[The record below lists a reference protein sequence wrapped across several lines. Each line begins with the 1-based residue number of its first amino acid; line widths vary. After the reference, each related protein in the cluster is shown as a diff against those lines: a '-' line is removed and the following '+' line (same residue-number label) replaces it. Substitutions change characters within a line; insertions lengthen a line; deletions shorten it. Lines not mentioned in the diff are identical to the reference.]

1 MRCLRLRLKVWWT
14 TLIDLGYAAT
24 LAPKEA
30 IAYFRAKGQHIGW
43 NWYDTAVDVHA
54 RSFTVAKA
62 ARVDVLT
69 TIQTEVERAISQGV
83 SQQEFI
89 DTLAPRLKKLGWW
102 GKQVFVDSAGNAETV
117 QLGSP
122 RRLALIYNVNT
133 RVAYNVGRYAQLMNS
148 TDTHPFWQYVA
159 VMDSRTRPSHAALN
173 GLVFRYDDPFWKTHY
188 PPNGWNCR
196 CRVRALSQERMNA
209 LGLKATQGD
218 KYLTTKKVQAAVDK
232 ATGEIIDM
240 DVTTFAD
247 GARVM
252 TPDVGWSYNP
262 GSAAF
267 GLDQTLIRKLIEV
280 KSPQLRE
287 MVVQEMNNSPER
299 QLAFRR
305 WAERVIKERKT
316 RNELRTLGFMSES
329 VASAVEYRTGEQPA
343 RLLAMADKNLLHAD
357 SDKHQAGGIALSP
370 EDLKLLP
377 SLIAHPQAILWDKLH
392 RNLMYIVET
401 ADGTAKVIVSA
412 PYNLKHQKGK
422 EVLDVVINAYRFK
435 DVASLKAEIRGGNIE
450 ILEGHIN

>member
-43 NWYDTAVDVHA
+43 NWYDTAVDIHA

-69 TIQTEVERAISQGV
+69 TIQGEVERAIAQGV

-102 GKQVFVDSAGNAETV
+102 GKQVIVDSAGNAETV

-252 TPDVGWSYNP
+252 TPDTGWSYNP
-262 GSAAF
+262 GQAAF
-267 GLDQTLIRKLIEV
+267 GLDQSLIRKLIEV

-305 WAERVIKERKT
+305 WAEQVMAKRRGGHDI
-316 RNELRTLGFMSES
+316 RTLGFMSES
-329 VASAVEYRTGEQPA
+329 VAGAVAERTGEPPA
-343 RLLAMADKNLLHAD
+343 RLLAMSEKNLLHAD
-357 SDKHQAGGIALSP
+357 SGKHHDTGVALTAD
-370 EDLKLLP
+370 DLVLLP
-377 SLIAHPQAILWDKLH
+377 SLLARAEAVLWDKVH
-392 RNLMYIVET
+392 HNLMYIVT
-401 ADGTAKVIVSA
+401 TKDGLAKIVVNA
-412 PYNLKHQKGK
+412 PYGIKRQPDS
-422 EVLDVVINAYRFK
+422 LDVVINAYRVK
-435 DVASLKAEIRGGNIE
+435 KVALEDDIRGGKLE
-450 ILEGHIN
+450 IVEGGL

>member
-1 MRCLRLRLKVWWT
+1 MRCLRRKSRVWWT
-14 TLIDLGYAAT
+14 TLSIDLGYAAT
-24 LAPKEA
+24 LEPKEA

-54 RSFTVAKA
+54 RSFTVAKV
-62 ARVDVLT
+62 ARMDVLT
-69 TIQTEVERAISQGV
+69 TIQDEVERALAQGV
-83 SQQEFI
+83 SKQEFI

-102 GKQVFVDSAGNAETV
+102 GKQIVVDSAGNAETV

-196 CRVRALSQERMNA
+196 CRVRALSQARMDA

-280 KSPQLRE
+280 KSPALRE
-287 MVVQEMNNSPER
+287 MIVQEMNNSPER

-305 WAERVIKERKT
+305 WAEKVVAKRRGGHDI
-316 RNELRTLGFMSES
+316 RTLGFMSES
-329 VASAVEYRTGEQPA
+329 IASAVEQRTGKPPA
-343 RLLAMADKNLLHAD
+343 RLLAMSEKNLLHAD
-357 SDKHQAGGIALSP
+357 SDKHHDTGVALTAD
-370 EDLKLLP
+370 DLALLP
-377 SLIAHPQAILWDKLH
+377 SLLARAEAVLWDKVH
-392 RNLMYIVET
+392 HNLMYIVT
-401 ADGTAKVIVSA
+401 TKDGLAKIVVNA
-412 PYNLKHQKGK
+412 PYGIKRQPDS
-422 EVLDVVINAYRFK
+422 LDVVINAYRVNKF
-435 DVASLKAEIRGGNIE
+435 DIEKAIEGGKLELIE
-450 ILEGHIN
+450 GEVK

>member
-1 MRCLRLRLKVWWT
+1 MRCLRRKQRVWWT
-14 TLIDLGYAAT
+14 TLSVDLGYAAT
-24 LAPKEA
+24 LAPKETV
-30 IAYFRAKGQHIGW
+30 AYFRAKGQHIGW
-43 NWYDTAVDVHA
+43 NWYETAADVHA

-89 DTLAPRLKKLGWW
+89 DTLSPRLKKLGWW
-102 GKQVFVDSAGNAETV
+102 GKQVIVDSAGNAEEV

-209 LGLKATQGD
+209 LGLQATQGD

-232 ATGEIIDM
+232 ATGEMIEM

-252 TPDVGWSYNP
+252 TPDAGWSYNP

-267 GLDQTLIRKLIEV
+267 GLDQSLIRKLIEV

-299 QLAFRR
+299 QLAFRI
-305 WAERVIKERKT
+305 WAKNIMET
-316 RNELRTLGFMSES
+316 RRGGNDIRTLGFMSES
-329 VASAVEYRTGEQPA
+329 VADAVAERTGEPPA
-343 RLLAMADKNLLHAD
+343 RLLAMSEKNLLHAD
-357 SDKHQAGGIALSP
+357 SDKHHDTGVALTAD
-370 EDLKLLP
+370 DLALLP
-377 SLIAHPQAILWDKLH
+377 SLLARAEAVLWDKVH
-392 RNLMYIVET
+392 HNLMYIVT
-401 ADGTAKVIVSA
+401 TKDGLAKIVVNA
-412 PYNLKHQKGK
+412 PYGIKRQPDS
-422 EVLDVVINAYRFK
+422 LDVVINAYRVK
-435 DVASLKAEIRGGNIE
+435 KVALEDDIRGGKLEIIE
-450 ILEGHIN
+450 GGL

>member
-1 MRCLRLRLKVWWT
+1 MS
-14 TLIDLGYAAT
+14 IDLGYAAT
-24 LAPKEA
+24 LEPKEA

-54 RSFTVAKA
+54 RSFTVAKV
-62 ARVDVLT
+62 ARMDVLT
-69 TIQTEVERAISQGV
+69 TIQDEVERALAQGV
-83 SQQEFI
+83 SKQEFI

-102 GKQVFVDSAGNAETV
+102 GKQIVVDSAGNAETV

-196 CRVRALSQERMNA
+196 CRVRALSQARMDA

-280 KSPQLRE
+280 KSPALRE
-287 MVVQEMNNSPER
+287 MIVQEMNNSPER

-305 WAERVIKERKT
+305 WAEKVVAKRRGGHDI
-316 RNELRTLGFMSES
+316 RTLGFMSES
-329 VASAVEYRTGEQPA
+329 IASAVEQRTGKPPA
-343 RLLAMADKNLLHAD
+343 RLLAMSEKNLLHAD
-357 SDKHQAGGIALSP
+357 SDKHHDTGVALTAD
-370 EDLKLLP
+370 DLALLP
-377 SLIAHPQAILWDKLH
+377 SLLARAEAVLWDKVH
-392 RNLMYIVET
+392 HNLMYIVT
-401 ADGTAKVIVSA
+401 TKDGLAKIVVNA
-412 PYNLKHQKGK
+412 PYGIKRQPDS
-422 EVLDVVINAYRFK
+422 LDVVINAYRVNKF
-435 DVASLKAEIRGGNIE
+435 DIEKAIEGGKLELIE
-450 ILEGHIN
+450 GEVK

>member
-1 MRCLRLRLKVWWT
+1 MS
-14 TLIDLGYAAT
+14 IDLGYAAT
-24 LAPKEA
+24 LEPKEA

-43 NWYDTAVDVHA
+43 NWYETAADVHA

-69 TIQTEVERAISQGV
+69 TIQDEVKRALSQGV
-83 SQQEFI
+83 SKQEFI

-102 GKQVFVDSAGNAETV
+102 GKQVIVDSAGNAETV

-196 CRVRALSQERMNA
+196 CRVRALSQARMDA

-218 KYLTTKKVQAAVDK
+218 KYLTTKKVQAAVNK
-232 ATGEIIDM
+232 ATGEIIDIDM

-287 MVVQEMNNSPER
+287 MVVKEMNNSPER
-299 QLAFRR
+299 QLAFRI
-305 WAERVIKERKT
+305 WAKNIMESRRGGNDI
-316 RNELRTLGFMSES
+316 RTLGFMSES
-329 VASAVEYRTGEQPA
+329 VAVAVEQRTGEPPA
-343 RLLAMADKNLLHAD
+343 RLLAMSGKNVLHAD
-357 SDKHQAGGIALSP
+357 SDKHHLTGVALQA
-370 EDLKLLP
+370 DDFQLLP
-377 SLIAHPQAILWDKLH
+377 ALLAHPKAVLWDKRH
-392 RNLMYIVET
+392 NNLMYLIDT
-401 ADGTAKVIVSA
+401 KDGTAKIAINAPYSIKRQPDQLDVIV
-412 PYNLKHQKGK
+412 
-422 EVLDVVINAYRFK
+422 NAYRVENMDK
-435 DVASLKAEIRGGNIE
+435 LKADIQGGQLE
-450 ILEGHIN
+450 LLEGSVD

>member
-1 MRCLRLRLKVWWT
+1 MSV
-14 TLIDLGYAAT
+14 DLGYAAT
-24 LAPKEA
+24 LAPKETV
-30 IAYFRAKGQHIGW
+30 AYFRAKGQHIGW
-43 NWYDTAVDVHA
+43 NWYETAADVHA

-69 TIQTEVERAISQGV
+69 TIQGEVERAIEQGL

-102 GKQVFVDSAGNAETV
+102 GKQVVVDSAGNAEEV

-209 LGLKATQGD
+209 LGLQATQGD

-232 ATGEIIDM
+232 ATGEMIEM

-252 TPDVGWSYNP
+252 TPDAGWSYNP

-267 GLDQTLIRKLIEV
+267 GLDQSLIRKLIEV

-299 QLAFRR
+299 QLAFRI
-305 WAERVIKERKT
+305 WAKNIMET
-316 RNELRTLGFMSES
+316 RRGGNDIRTLGFMSES
-329 VASAVEYRTGEQPA
+329 VADVVAERTGEPPA
-343 RLLAMADKNLLHAD
+343 RLLAMSEKNLLHAD
-357 SDKHQAGGIALSP
+357 SDKHHDTGVALTAD
-370 EDLKLLP
+370 DLALLP
-377 SLIAHPQAILWDKLH
+377 SLLARAEAVLWDKVH
-392 RNLMYIVET
+392 HNLMYIVT
-401 ADGTAKVIVSA
+401 TKDGLAKIVVNA
-412 PYNLKHQKGK
+412 PYGIKRQPDS
-422 EVLDVVINAYRFK
+422 LDVVINAYRVK
-435 DVASLKAEIRGGNIE
+435 KVALEDDIRGGKLEIIE
-450 ILEGHIN
+450 GGL

>member
-1 MRCLRLRLKVWWT
+1 MS
-14 TLIDLGYAAT
+14 IDLGYAAT
-24 LAPKEA
+24 LEPKEA
-30 IAYFRAKGQHIGW
+30 VAYFRAKGQHIGW
-43 NWYDTAVDVHA
+43 NWYETAADAHA

-62 ARVDVLT
+62 SRVDILT
-69 TIQTEVERAISQGV
+69 TIQAEVKKAVSQGI

-89 DTLAPRLKKLGWW
+89 RDLTPRLQKLGWW
-102 GKQVFVDSAGNAETV
+102 GKQVIVDSAGNAETV

-148 TDTHPFWQYVA
+148 ADTHPFWQYVA

-196 CRVRALSQERMNA
+196 CRVRALSQERMDA
-209 LGLKATQGD
+209 LGLTVTQGEQ
-218 KYLTTKKVQAAVDK
+218 YLTTKKIRAAVDR
-232 ATGEIIDM
+232 ATGEMIEM

-252 TPDVGWSYNP
+252 TPDAGWSYNP

-267 GLDQTLIRKLIEV
+267 GLDQALIRKLIEV

-299 QLAFRR
+299 QLAFRI
-305 WAERVIKERKT
+305 WAKNIMET
-316 RNELRTLGFMSES
+316 RRGGNDIRTLGFMSEP
-329 VASAVEYRTGEQPA
+329 VADAVAARTGEPPA
-343 RLLAMADKNLLHAD
+343 RLLAMSGRNVLHVDSGKHYDTGVALTADDLARLPLL
-357 SDKHQAGGIALSP
+357 L
-370 EDLKLLP
+370 
-377 SLIAHPQAILWDKLH
+377 AHPDAVLWDKVH
-392 RNLMYIVET
+392 RNLLYIVT
-401 ADGTAKVIVSA
+401 TKDGLAKIVVNA
-412 PYNLKHQKGK
+412 PYGIKRQPDQ
-422 EVLDVVINAYRFK
+422 LDVVINAYRFR
-435 DVASLKAEIRGGNIE
+435 DVDDLKADIRSGKLE
-450 ILEGHIN
+450 VLEGHVD

>member
-1 MRCLRLRLKVWWT
+1 M
-14 TLIDLGYAAT
+14 TLSIDLGYAAT

-69 TIQTEVERAISQGV
+69 TIQGEVERAIAQGL

-102 GKQVFVDSAGNAETV
+102 GKQVIVDSAGNAETV

-209 LGLKATQGD
+209 LGLTATQGE

-232 ATGEIIDM
+232 ATGEMIEM

-252 TPDVGWSYNP
+252 TPDAGWSYNP

-267 GLDQTLIRKLIEV
+267 GLDQSLIRKLIEV

-299 QLAFRR
+299 QQAFRR
-305 WAERVIKERKT
+305 WAENVMTIKRGGHDI
-316 RNELRTLGFMSES
+316 RTLGFMSES
-329 VASAVEYRTGEQPA
+329 VADAVEQRTGEPPA
-343 RLLAMADKNLLHAD
+343 RLLAMSEKNLLHAD
-357 SDKHQAGGIALSP
+357 SDKHHDTGVALTAD
-370 EDLKLLP
+370 DLTLLP
-377 SLIAHPQAILWDKLH
+377 SLLARAEAVLWDKVH
-392 RNLMYIVET
+392 HNLMYIVT
-401 ADGTAKVIVSA
+401 TKDGLAKIVVNA
-412 PYNLKHQKGK
+412 PYGIKRQPDS
-422 EVLDVVINAYRFK
+422 LDVVINAYRVK
-435 DVASLKAEIRGGNIE
+435 KVALEDDIRGGKLEIIE
-450 ILEGHIN
+450 GGL

>member
-1 MRCLRLRLKVWWT
+1 M
-14 TLIDLGYAAT
+14 IDLGYAAT

-54 RSFTVAKA
+54 RSFTVTKA

-69 TIQTEVERAISQGV
+69 TIQGEVERAIEQGL

-102 GKQVFVDSAGNAETV
+102 GKQVVVDSAGNAEEV

-133 RVAYNVGRYAQLMNS
+133 RVAYNVGRYAHLMNS
-148 TDTHPFWQYVA
+148 TDTYPFWQYVA

-209 LGLKATQGD
+209 LGLQATQGD

-232 ATGEIIDM
+232 ATGEMIEM

-267 GLDQTLIRKLIEV
+267 GLDQSLIRKLIEV

-299 QLAFRR
+299 QLAFRI
-305 WAERVIKERKT
+305 WAKNIMET
-316 RNELRTLGFMSES
+316 RRGGNDIRTLGFMSES
-329 VASAVEYRTGEQPA
+329 VADAVEQRTGEPPA
-343 RLLAMADKNLLHAD
+343 RLLAMSGKNVLHAD
-357 SDKHQAGGIALSP
+357 SDKHHTDEIALSP
-370 EDLKLLP
+370 DDFALLP
-377 SLIAHPQAILWDKLH
+377 SLLAHPEAVLWDKVH
-392 RNLMYIVET
+392 SNLMYIVET
-401 ADGTAKVIVSA
+401 RDGTAKIVVNA
-412 PYNLKHQKGK
+412 PYGIKRQPDK
-422 EVLDVVINAYRFK
+422 LDVVINAYRVNKF
-435 DVASLKAEIRGGNIE
+435 DIAKAIEGGK
-450 ILEGHIN
+450 LELIAGEVK

>member
-1 MRCLRLRLKVWWT
+1 MRCLQRKQRVWWT
-14 TLIDLGYAAT
+14 TLSVDLGYAAT
-24 LAPKEA
+24 LAPKETV
-30 IAYFRAKGQHIGW
+30 AYFRAKGQHIGW
-43 NWYDTAVDVHA
+43 NWYETAADVHA

-69 TIQTEVERAISQGV
+69 TIQGEVERAIEQGL

-102 GKQVFVDSAGNAETV
+102 GKQVVVDSAGNAEEV

-173 GLVFRYDDPFWKTHY
+173 GLVFRYDAPFWKTHY

-209 LGLKATQGD
+209 LGLQATQGD

-232 ATGEIIDM
+232 ATGEMIEM

-252 TPDVGWSYNP
+252 TPDAGWSYNP

-267 GLDQTLIRKLIEV
+267 GLDQSLIRKLIEV

-299 QLAFRR
+299 QLAFRI
-305 WAERVIKERKT
+305 WAKNIMET
-316 RNELRTLGFMSES
+316 RRGGNDIRTLGFMSES
-329 VASAVEYRTGEQPA
+329 VADAVAERTGEPPA
-343 RLLAMADKNLLHAD
+343 RLLAMSEKNLLHAD
-357 SDKHQAGGIALSP
+357 SDKHHDTGVALTAD
-370 EDLKLLP
+370 DLALLP
-377 SLIAHPQAILWDKLH
+377 SLLARAEAVLWDKVH
-392 RNLMYIVET
+392 HNLMYIVT
-401 ADGTAKVIVSA
+401 TKDGLAKIVVNA
-412 PYNLKHQKGK
+412 PYGIKRQPDS
-422 EVLDVVINAYRFK
+422 LDVVINAYRVK
-435 DVASLKAEIRGGNIE
+435 KVALEDDIRGGKLEIIE
-450 ILEGHIN
+450 GGL

>member
-1 MRCLRLRLKVWWT
+1 M
-14 TLIDLGYAAT
+14 IDLGYAAT
-24 LAPKEA
+24 LEPKEA

-69 TIQTEVERAISQGV
+69 TIQNEAERAISQGV

-102 GKQVFVDSAGNAETV
+102 GKQIIVDSAGNAETV

-196 CRVRALSQERMNA
+196 CRVRALSQARMDS

-280 KSPQLRE
+280 KSPELRE

-305 WAERVIKERKT
+305 WAEKVVAKRRGGHDI
-316 RNELRTLGFMSES
+316 RTLGFMSES
-329 VASAVEYRTGEQPA
+329 IASAVEQRTGKPPA
-343 RLLAMADKNLLHAD
+343 RLLAMSEKNLLHAD
-357 SDKHQAGGIALSP
+357 SDKHHDTGVALTAD
-370 EDLKLLP
+370 DLALLP
-377 SLIAHPQAILWDKLH
+377 SLLARAEAVLWDKVH
-392 RNLMYIVET
+392 HNLMYIVT
-401 ADGTAKVIVSA
+401 TKDGLAKIVVNA
-412 PYNLKHQKGK
+412 PYGIKRQPDS
-422 EVLDVVINAYRFK
+422 LDVVINAYRVNKF
-435 DVASLKAEIRGGNIE
+435 DIEKAIEGGKLELIE
-450 ILEGHIN
+450 GEVK

>member
-1 MRCLRLRLKVWWT
+1 M
-14 TLIDLGYAAT
+14 IDLGYAAT
-24 LAPKEA
+24 LEPKEA

-62 ARVDVLT
+62 ARMDILI
-69 TIQTEVERAISQGV
+69 TIQDEVNRAIAQGV

-102 GKQVFVDSAGNAETV
+102 GKQVIVDSAGNAETV

-196 CRVRALSQERMNA
+196 CRVRALSQARMDA

-218 KYLTTKKVQAAVDK
+218 KYLTTKKVQAAVNK

-247 GARVM
+247 GAHVM

-287 MVVQEMNNSPER
+287 MVVKEMNNSPER

-305 WAERVIKERKT
+305 WVEEVVAKRRGGHDI
-316 RNELRTLGFMSES
+316 RTLGFMSES
-329 VASAVEYRTGEQPA
+329 VANAVEQRTGEPPA
-343 RLLAMADKNLLHAD
+343 RLLAMSEKNLLHAD
-357 SDKHQAGGIALSP
+357 SDKHHDTGVALTAD
-370 EDLKLLP
+370 DLALLP
-377 SLIAHPQAILWDKLH
+377 SLLARAEAVLWDKVH
-392 RNLMYIVET
+392 HNLMYIVT
-401 ADGTAKVIVSA
+401 TKDGLAKIVVNA
-412 PYNLKHQKGK
+412 PYGIKRQPDS
-422 EVLDVVINAYRFK
+422 LDVVINAYRVK
-435 DVASLKAEIRGGNIE
+435 KIALEDDIRGGKLEVIE
-450 ILEGHIN
+450 GKL

>member
-1 MRCLRLRLKVWWT
+1 M
-14 TLIDLGYAAT
+14 IDLGYAAT

-43 NWYDTAVDVHA
+43 NWYDTAVDIHA

-69 TIQTEVERAISQGV
+69 TIQGEVERAIAQGV

-102 GKQVFVDSAGNAETV
+102 GKQVIVDSAGNAETV

-252 TPDVGWSYNP
+252 TPDTGWSYNP
-262 GSAAF
+262 GQAAF
-267 GLDQTLIRKLIEV
+267 GLDQSLIRKLIEV

-305 WAERVIKERKT
+305 WAEQVMAKRRGGHDI
-316 RNELRTLGFMSES
+316 RTLGFMSES
-329 VASAVEYRTGEQPA
+329 VAGAVAERTGEPPA
-343 RLLAMADKNLLHAD
+343 RLLAMSEKNLLHAD
-357 SDKHQAGGIALSP
+357 SGKHHDTGVALTAD
-370 EDLKLLP
+370 DLVLLP
-377 SLIAHPQAILWDKLH
+377 SLLARAEAVLWDKVH
-392 RNLMYIVET
+392 HNLMYIVT
-401 ADGTAKVIVSA
+401 TKDGLAKIVVNA
-412 PYNLKHQKGK
+412 PYGIKRQPDS
-422 EVLDVVINAYRFK
+422 LDVVINAYRVK
-435 DVASLKAEIRGGNIE
+435 KVALEDDIRGGKLE
-450 ILEGHIN
+450 IVEGGL

>member
-1 MRCLRLRLKVWWT
+1 MRCLQRKQRVWWT
-14 TLIDLGYAAT
+14 TLSVDLGYAAT
-24 LAPKEA
+24 LAPKETV
-30 IAYFRAKGQHIGW
+30 AYFRAKGQHIGW
-43 NWYDTAVDVHA
+43 NWYETAADVHA

-89 DTLAPRLKKLGWW
+89 DTLSPRLKKLGWW
-102 GKQVFVDSAGNAETV
+102 GKQVIVDSAGNAEEV

-209 LGLKATQGD
+209 LGLQATQGD
-218 KYLTTKKVQAAVDK
+218 KYLTTKKVQSAVDK
-232 ATGEIIDM
+232 ATGEMIEM

-252 TPDVGWSYNP
+252 TPDAGWSYNP

-267 GLDQTLIRKLIEV
+267 GLDQSLIRKLIEV

-299 QLAFRR
+299 QLAFRI
-305 WAERVIKERKT
+305 WAKNIMET
-316 RNELRTLGFMSES
+316 RRGGNDIRTLGFMSES
-329 VASAVEYRTGEQPA
+329 VADAVAERTGEPPA
-343 RLLAMADKNLLHAD
+343 RLLAMSEKNLLHAD
-357 SDKHQAGGIALSP
+357 SDKHHDTGVALTAD
-370 EDLKLLP
+370 DLALLP
-377 SLIAHPQAILWDKLH
+377 SLLARAEAVLWDKVH
-392 RNLMYIVET
+392 HNLMYIVT
-401 ADGTAKVIVSA
+401 TKDGLAKIVVNA
-412 PYNLKHQKGK
+412 PYGIKRQPDS
-422 EVLDVVINAYRFK
+422 LDVVINAYRVK
-435 DVASLKAEIRGGNIE
+435 KVALEDDIRGGKLEIIE
-450 ILEGHIN
+450 GGL

>member
-1 MRCLRLRLKVWWT
+1 M
-14 TLIDLGYAAT
+14 IDLGYAAT

-30 IAYFRAKGQHIGW
+30 VAYFRAKGQHIGW
-43 NWYDTAVDVHA
+43 NWYETAADVHA

-69 TIQTEVERAISQGV
+69 TIQGEVERALARGLSK
-83 SQQEFI
+83 QEFI

-102 GKQVFVDSAGNAETV
+102 GKQVIVDSAGNAETV

-133 RVAYNVGRYAQLMNS
+133 CVAYNVGRYAQLMNS

-159 VMDSRTRPSHAALN
+159 VMDNRTRPSHAALN

-196 CRVRALSQERMNA
+196 CRVRALSQERMDA
-209 LGLKATQGD
+209 LGLKASRGD
-218 KYLTTKKVQAAVDK
+218 KHLTTKQVQAAVDK
-232 ATGEIIDM
+232 ATGEIINM

-252 TPDVGWSYNP
+252 TPDAGWSYNP

-280 KSPQLRE
+280 KSPALRE

-299 QLAFRR
+299 QLAFRI
-305 WAERVIKERKT
+305 WAKNIMESRRGGNDI
-316 RNELRTLGFMSES
+316 RTLGFMSES
-329 VASAVEYRTGEQPA
+329 VAAAVEQRTGEPPA
-343 RLLAMADKNLLHAD
+343 RLLAMSGKNVLHAD
-357 SDKHQAGGIALSP
+357 SLKHHTDEIALNK
-370 EDLKLLP
+370 DDFALLP
-377 SLIAHPQAILWDKLH
+377 SLLAHPEAVLWDKVH

-401 ADGTAKVIVSA
+401 RDGTAKIVVSA
-412 PYNLKHQKGK
+412 PYGIKRQPDK
-422 EVLDVVINAYRFK
+422 LDVVINAYRVNKF
-435 DVASLKAEIRGGNIE
+435 DIAKAIEGGKLELIE
-450 ILEGHIN
+450 GEVK

>member
-1 MRCLRLRLKVWWT
+1 MRCLQQKQRAWWT
-14 TLIDLGYAAT
+14 TLSVDLGYAAT

-30 IAYFRAKGQHIGW
+30 VAYFRAKGQHIGW
-43 NWYDTAVDVHA
+43 NWYETAADVHA
-54 RSFTVAKA
+54 RSFTVTKA

-83 SQQEFI
+83 SRQEFI
-89 DTLAPRLKKLGWW
+89 DTLSPRLKKLGWW
-102 GKQVFVDSAGNAETV
+102 GKQVIVDGAGNAETV

-159 VMDSRTRPSHAALN
+159 VMDGRTRPSHAALN

-209 LGLKATQGD
+209 LGLQATQGD

-232 ATGEIIDM
+232 ATGEMIEM

-252 TPDVGWSYNP
+252 TPDAGWSYNP

-267 GLDQTLIRKLIEV
+267 GLDQSLIRKLIEV

-299 QLAFRR
+299 QLAFRI
-305 WAERVIKERKT
+305 WAKNIMET
-316 RNELRTLGFMSES
+316 RRGGNDIRTLGFMSES
-329 VASAVEYRTGEQPA
+329 VADAVEQRTGEPPA
-343 RLLAMADKNLLHAD
+343 RLLAMSGKNVLHAD
-357 SDKHQAGGIALSP
+357 SDKHHTDEIALSP
-370 EDLKLLP
+370 DDFALLP
-377 SLIAHPQAILWDKLH
+377 SLLAHPEAVLWDKVH
-392 RNLMYIVET
+392 SNLMYIVET
-401 ADGTAKVIVSA
+401 RDGTAKIVVNA
-412 PYNLKHQKGK
+412 PYGIKRQSDK
-422 EVLDVVINAYRFK
+422 LDVVINAYRVNKF
-435 DVASLKAEIRGGNIE
+435 DIAKAIEGGKLELIE
-450 ILEGHIN
+450 GEVK

>member
-1 MRCLRLRLKVWWT
+1 M
-14 TLIDLGYAAT
+14 IDLGYAAT
-24 LAPKEA
+24 LEPKEA
-30 IAYFRAKGQHIGW
+30 VAYFRAKGQHIGW

-69 TIQTEVERAISQGV
+69 TIQDEVNRAIAQGV

-102 GKQVFVDSAGNAETV
+102 GKQVIVDSAGNAETV

-196 CRVRALSQERMNA
+196 CRVRALSQARMDA

-218 KYLTTKKVQAAVDK
+218 KYLTTKKVQAAVNK
-232 ATGEIIDM
+232 ATGEIIDIDM

-252 TPDVGWSYNP
+252 TPDAGWSYNP

-267 GLDQTLIRKLIEV
+267 GLDQTLIRKLVEV

-287 MVVQEMNNSPER
+287 MVVKEMNNSPER
-299 QLAFRR
+299 QLAFRI
-305 WAERVIKERKT
+305 WAKNIMESRRGGNDI
-316 RNELRTLGFMSES
+316 RTLGFMSES
-329 VASAVEYRTGEQPA
+329 VADAVEQRTGEPPA
-343 RLLAMADKNLLHAD
+343 RLLAMSGKNVLHAD
-357 SDKHQAGGIALSP
+357 SDKHHLTGVALQA
-370 EDLKLLP
+370 DDFQLLP
-377 SLIAHPQAILWDKLH
+377 ALLAHPKAVLWDKRH
-392 RNLMYIVET
+392 NNLMYLIDT
-401 ADGTAKVIVSA
+401 KDGTAKIAINAPYSIKRQPDQLDVIV
-412 PYNLKHQKGK
+412 
-422 EVLDVVINAYRFK
+422 NAYRVENMDK
-435 DVASLKAEIRGGNIE
+435 LKADIQGGQLE
-450 ILEGHIN
+450 LLEGSVD

>member
-1 MRCLRLRLKVWWT
+1 MSV
-14 TLIDLGYAAT
+14 DLGYAAT

-43 NWYDTAVDVHA
+43 NWYETAADVHA

-69 TIQTEVERAISQGV
+69 TIQGEVERAIEQGL

-102 GKQVFVDSAGNAETV
+102 GKQVVVDSAGNAEEV

-209 LGLKATQGD
+209 LGLQATQGD

-232 ATGEIIDM
+232 ATGEMIDM

-252 TPDVGWSYNP
+252 TPDAGWSYNP

-267 GLDQTLIRKLIEV
+267 GLDQSLIRKLIEV

-299 QLAFRR
+299 QLAFRI
-305 WAERVIKERKT
+305 WAKNIMET
-316 RNELRTLGFMSES
+316 RRGGNDIRTLGFMSES
-329 VASAVEYRTGEQPA
+329 VADAVAERTGEPPA
-343 RLLAMADKNLLHAD
+343 RLLAMSEKNLLHAD
-357 SDKHQAGGIALSP
+357 SDKHHDTGVALTAD
-370 EDLKLLP
+370 DLALLP
-377 SLIAHPQAILWDKLH
+377 SLLARAEAVLWDKVH
-392 RNLMYIVET
+392 HNLMYIVT
-401 ADGTAKVIVSA
+401 TKDGLAKIVVNA
-412 PYNLKHQKGK
+412 PYGIKRQPDS
-422 EVLDVVINAYRFK
+422 LDVVINAYRVK
-435 DVASLKAEIRGGNIE
+435 KVALEDDIRGGKLEIIE
-450 ILEGHIN
+450 GGL

>member
-1 MRCLRLRLKVWWT
+1 M
-14 TLIDLGYAAT
+14 IDLGYAAT

-43 NWYDTAVDVHA
+43 NWYDTAADVHA

-89 DTLAPRLKKLGWW
+89 DTLSPRLKKLGWW
-102 GKQVFVDSAGNAETV
+102 GKQVIVDSAGNAEEV

-209 LGLKATQGD
+209 LGLQATQGD

-232 ATGEIIDM
+232 ATGEMIEM

-252 TPDVGWSYNP
+252 TPDAGWSYNP

-267 GLDQTLIRKLIEV
+267 GLDQSLIRKLIEV

-299 QLAFRR
+299 QLAFRI
-305 WAERVIKERKT
+305 WAKNIMET
-316 RNELRTLGFMSES
+316 RRGGNDIRTLGFMSES
-329 VASAVEYRTGEQPA
+329 VADAVAERTGEPPA
-343 RLLAMADKNLLHAD
+343 RLLAMSEKNLLHAD
-357 SDKHQAGGIALSP
+357 SDKHHDTGVALTAD
-370 EDLKLLP
+370 DLALLP
-377 SLIAHPQAILWDKLH
+377 SLLARAEAVLWDKVH
-392 RNLMYIVET
+392 HNLMYIVT
-401 ADGTAKVIVSA
+401 TKDGLAKIVVNA
-412 PYNLKHQKGK
+412 PYGIKRQPDS
-422 EVLDVVINAYRFK
+422 LDVVINAYRVK
-435 DVASLKAEIRGGNIE
+435 KVALEDDIRGGKLEIIE
-450 ILEGHIN
+450 GGL

>member
-1 MRCLRLRLKVWWT
+1 MRCLQRKQRVWWT
-14 TLIDLGYAAT
+14 TLSVDLGYAAT
-24 LAPKEA
+24 LAPKETV
-30 IAYFRAKGQHIGW
+30 AYFRAKGQHIGW
-43 NWYDTAVDVHA
+43 NWYETAADVHA

-89 DTLAPRLKKLGWW
+89 DTLSPRLKKLGWW
-102 GKQVFVDSAGNAETV
+102 GKQVIVDSAGNAEEV

-209 LGLKATQGD
+209 LGLQATQGD

-232 ATGEIIDM
+232 ATGEMIEM

-252 TPDVGWSYNP
+252 TPDAGWSYNP

-267 GLDQTLIRKLIEV
+267 GLDQSLIRKLIEV

-299 QLAFRR
+299 QLAFRI
-305 WAERVIKERKT
+305 WAKNIMET
-316 RNELRTLGFMSES
+316 RRGGNDIRTLGFMSES
-329 VASAVEYRTGEQPA
+329 VADAVAERTGEPPA
-343 RLLAMADKNLLHAD
+343 RLLAMSEKNLLHAD
-357 SDKHQAGGIALSP
+357 SDKHHDTGVALTAD
-370 EDLKLLP
+370 DLALLP
-377 SLIAHPQAILWDKLH
+377 SLLALAEAVLWDKVH
-392 RNLMYIVET
+392 HNLMYIVT
-401 ADGTAKVIVSA
+401 TKDGLAKIVVNA
-412 PYNLKHQKGK
+412 PYGIKRQPDS
-422 EVLDVVINAYRFK
+422 LDVVINAYRVK
-435 DVASLKAEIRGGNIE
+435 KVALEDDIRGGKLEIIE
-450 ILEGHIN
+450 GGL

>member
-1 MRCLRLRLKVWWT
+1 MSV
-14 TLIDLGYAAT
+14 DLGYAAT
-24 LAPKEA
+24 LAPKETV
-30 IAYFRAKGQHIGW
+30 AYFRAKGQHIGW
-43 NWYDTAVDVHA
+43 NWYETAADVHA

-89 DTLAPRLKKLGWW
+89 DTLSPRLKKLGWW
-102 GKQVFVDSAGNAETV
+102 GKQVIVDSAGNAEEV

-209 LGLKATQGD
+209 LGLQATQGD

-232 ATGEIIDM
+232 ATGEMIEM

-252 TPDVGWSYNP
+252 TPDAGWSYNP

-267 GLDQTLIRKLIEV
+267 GLDQSLIRKLIEV

-299 QLAFRR
+299 QLAFRI
-305 WAERVIKERKT
+305 WAKNIMET
-316 RNELRTLGFMSES
+316 RRGGNDIRTLGFMSES
-329 VASAVEYRTGEQPA
+329 VADAVAERTGEPPA
-343 RLLAMADKNLLHAD
+343 RLLAMSEKNLLHAD
-357 SDKHQAGGIALSP
+357 SDKHHGTGVALTAD
-370 EDLKLLP
+370 DLALLP
-377 SLIAHPQAILWDKLH
+377 SLLARAEAVLWDKVH
-392 RNLMYIVET
+392 HNLMYIVT
-401 ADGTAKVIVSA
+401 TKDGLAKIVVNA
-412 PYNLKHQKGK
+412 PYGIKRQPDS
-422 EVLDVVINAYRFK
+422 LDVVINAYRVK
-435 DVASLKAEIRGGNIE
+435 KVALEDDIRGGKLEIIE
-450 ILEGHIN
+450 GGL

>member
-1 MRCLRLRLKVWWT
+1 MRCLRRKQRVWWT

-30 IAYFRAKGQHIGW
+30 VAYFRAKGQHIGW

-69 TIQTEVERAISQGV
+69 TIQGEVERAIAQGV

-102 GKQVFVDSAGNAETV
+102 GKQIVVDSAGNAETV

-196 CRVRALSQERMNA
+196 CRVRALSQARMDA

-218 KYLTTKKVQAAVDK
+218 KYLTTKKVQAAVNK

-262 GSAAF
+262 GAAAF
-267 GLDQTLIRKLIEV
+267 GLDQSLIRKLIEV

-299 QLAFRR
+299 QIAFRR
-305 WAERVIKERKT
+305 WAEQVMAKRRGGHDI
-316 RNELRTLGFMSES
+316 RTLGFMSES
-329 VASAVEYRTGEQPA
+329 VAGAVAERTGEPPA
-343 RLLAMADKNLLHAD
+343 RLLAMSEKNLLHAD
-357 SDKHQAGGIALSP
+357 SGKHHDTGVALTAD
-370 EDLKLLP
+370 DLALLP
-377 SLIAHPQAILWDKLH
+377 SLLARAEAVLWDKVH
-392 RNLMYIVET
+392 HNLMYIVT
-401 ADGTAKVIVSA
+401 TKDGLAKIVVNA
-412 PYNLKHQKGK
+412 PYGIKRQPDS
-422 EVLDVVINAYRFK
+422 LDVVINAYRVK
-435 DVASLKAEIRGGNIE
+435 KVALEDDVRGGKLEIIE
-450 ILEGHIN
+450 GGL

>member
-1 MRCLRLRLKVWWT
+1 MRCLRRKQRAWWT

-43 NWYDTAVDVHA
+43 NWYDTAVDVRA

-83 SQQEFI
+83 SRQEFI
-89 DTLAPRLKKLGWW
+89 DTLSPRLKKLGWW
-102 GKQVFVDSAGNAETV
+102 GKQVIVDSAGNAETV

-133 RVAYNVGRYAQLMNS
+133 RVAYNVGRYAHLMNS

-209 LGLKATQGD
+209 LGLQATQGD

-232 ATGEIIDM
+232 ATGEMIEM

-267 GLDQTLIRKLIEV
+267 GLDQSLIRKLIEV

-299 QLAFRR
+299 QLAFRI
-305 WAERVIKERKT
+305 WAKNIMEIRRGGNDI
-316 RNELRTLGFMSES
+316 RTLGFMSES
-329 VASAVEYRTGEQPA
+329 VADAVAERTGEPPA
-343 RLLAMADKNLLHAD
+343 RLLAMSEKNLLHAD
-357 SDKHQAGGIALSP
+357 SDKHHDTGVALTAD
-370 EDLKLLP
+370 DLALLP
-377 SLIAHPQAILWDKLH
+377 SLLARAEAVLWDKVH
-392 RNLMYIVET
+392 HNLMYIVT
-401 ADGTAKVIVSA
+401 TKDGLAKIVVNA
-412 PYNLKHQKGK
+412 PYGIKRQPDS
-422 EVLDVVINAYRFK
+422 LDVVINAYRVK
-435 DVASLKAEIRGGNIE
+435 KVALEDDIRGGKLEIIE
-450 ILEGHIN
+450 GGL

>member
-1 MRCLRLRLKVWWT
+1 MRCLRRKQRAWWT

-43 NWYDTAVDVHA
+43 NWYDTAADVHA

-89 DTLAPRLKKLGWW
+89 DTLSPRLKKLGWW
-102 GKQVFVDSAGNAETV
+102 GKQVIVDSAGNAEEV

-209 LGLKATQGD
+209 LGLQATQGD

-232 ATGEIIDM
+232 ATGEMIEM

-252 TPDVGWSYNP
+252 TPDAGWSYNP

-267 GLDQTLIRKLIEV
+267 GLDQSLIRKLIEV

-299 QLAFRR
+299 QLAFRI
-305 WAERVIKERKT
+305 WAKNIMET
-316 RNELRTLGFMSES
+316 RRGGNDIRTLGFMSES
-329 VASAVEYRTGEQPA
+329 VADAVAERTGEPPA
-343 RLLAMADKNLLHAD
+343 RLLAMSEKNLLHAD
-357 SDKHQAGGIALSP
+357 SDKHHDTGVALTAD
-370 EDLKLLP
+370 DLALLP
-377 SLIAHPQAILWDKLH
+377 SLLARAEAVLWDKVH
-392 RNLMYIVET
+392 HNLMYIVT
-401 ADGTAKVIVSA
+401 TKDGLAKIVVNA
-412 PYNLKHQKGK
+412 PYGIKRQPDS
-422 EVLDVVINAYRFK
+422 LDVVINAYRVK
-435 DVASLKAEIRGGNIE
+435 KVALEDDIRGGKLEIIE
-450 ILEGHIN
+450 GGL

>member
-1 MRCLRLRLKVWWT
+1 MS
-14 TLIDLGYAAT
+14 IDLGYAAT
-24 LAPKEA
+24 LEPKEA

-69 TIQTEVERAISQGV
+69 TIQDEVKRAIEQGV

-102 GKQVFVDSAGNAETV
+102 GKQIVVDSAGNAETV

-196 CRVRALSQERMNA
+196 CRVRALSQARMDA

-280 KSPQLRE
+280 KSPALRE
-287 MVVQEMNNSPER
+287 MIVQEMNNSPER
-299 QLAFRR
+299 QLAFSRWVEKVVAKRR
-305 WAERVIKERKT
+305 GGHDI
-316 RNELRTLGFMSES
+316 RTLGFMSES
-329 VASAVEYRTGEQPA
+329 IASAVEQRTGKPPA
-343 RLLAMADKNLLHAD
+343 RLLAMSEKNLLHAD
-357 SDKHQAGGIALSP
+357 SDKHHDTGVALTAD
-370 EDLKLLP
+370 DLALLP
-377 SLIAHPQAILWDKLH
+377 SLLARAEAVLWDKVH
-392 RNLMYIVET
+392 HNLMYIVT
-401 ADGTAKVIVSA
+401 TKDGLAKIVVNA
-412 PYNLKHQKGK
+412 PYGIKRQPDS
-422 EVLDVVINAYRFK
+422 LDVVINAYRIK
-435 DVASLKAEIRGGNIE
+435 KVALEDDIRGGKLELIE
-450 ILEGHIN
+450 GKL

>member
-1 MRCLRLRLKVWWT
+1 MRCLQRKQRVWWT
-14 TLIDLGYAAT
+14 TLSVDLGYAAT
-24 LAPKEA
+24 LAPKETV
-30 IAYFRAKGQHIGW
+30 AYFRAKGQHIGW
-43 NWYDTAVDVHA
+43 NWYETAADVHA

-89 DTLAPRLKKLGWW
+89 DTLSPRLKKLGWW
-102 GKQVFVDSAGNAETV
+102 GKQVIVDSAGNAEEV

-209 LGLKATQGD
+209 LGLQATQGD

-232 ATGEIIDM
+232 ATGEMIEM

-252 TPDVGWSYNP
+252 TPDAGWSYNP

-267 GLDQTLIRKLIEV
+267 GLDQSLIRKLIEV

-287 MVVQEMNNSPER
+287 IVVQEMNNSPER
-299 QLAFRR
+299 QLAFRI
-305 WAERVIKERKT
+305 WAKNIMET
-316 RNELRTLGFMSES
+316 RRGGNDIRTLGFMSES
-329 VASAVEYRTGEQPA
+329 VADAVAERTGEPPA
-343 RLLAMADKNLLHAD
+343 RLLAMSEKNLLHAD
-357 SDKHQAGGIALSP
+357 SDKHHDTGVALTAD
-370 EDLKLLP
+370 DLALLP
-377 SLIAHPQAILWDKLH
+377 SLLARAEAVLWDKVH
-392 RNLMYIVET
+392 HNLMYIVT
-401 ADGTAKVIVSA
+401 TKDGLAKIVVNA
-412 PYNLKHQKGK
+412 PYGIKRQPDS
-422 EVLDVVINAYRFK
+422 LDVVINAYRVK
-435 DVASLKAEIRGGNIE
+435 KVALEDDIRGGKLEIIE
-450 ILEGHIN
+450 GGL

>member
-1 MRCLRLRLKVWWT
+1 M
-14 TLIDLGYAAT
+14 IDLGYAAT
-24 LAPKEA
+24 LEPKEA

-43 NWYDTAVDVHA
+43 NWYETAADVHA

-69 TIQTEVERAISQGV
+69 TIQNEVERAISQGV

-102 GKQVFVDSAGNAETV
+102 GKQIIVDSAGNAETV

-196 CRVRALSQERMNA
+196 CRVRALSQARMDS

-218 KYLTTKKVQAAVDK
+218 KYLTTKKVQAAVNK

-247 GARVM
+247 GAHVM

-267 GLDQTLIRKLIEV
+267 GLDQTLIRKLVEV

-287 MVVQEMNNSPER
+287 MVVKEMNNSPER

-305 WAERVIKERKT
+305 WAERVVAKRRGGHDI
-316 RNELRTLGFMSES
+316 RTLGFMSES
-329 VASAVEYRTGEQPA
+329 VANSVEQRTGEPPA
-343 RLLAMADKNLLHAD
+343 RLLAMSEKNLLHAD
-357 SDKHQAGGIALSP
+357 SDKHHDTGVALTAD
-370 EDLKLLP
+370 DLALLP
-377 SLIAHPQAILWDKLH
+377 SLLARAEAVLWDKVH
-392 RNLMYIVET
+392 HNLMYIVT
-401 ADGTAKVIVSA
+401 TKDGLAKIVVNA
-412 PYNLKHQKGK
+412 PYGIKRQPDS
-422 EVLDVVINAYRFK
+422 LDVVINAYRVK
-435 DVASLKAEIRGGNIE
+435 KVALEDDIRGGKLEVIE
-450 ILEGHIN
+450 GKL

>member
-1 MRCLRLRLKVWWT
+1 MS
-14 TLIDLGYAAT
+14 IDLGYAAT
-24 LAPKEA
+24 LEPKEA

-69 TIQTEVERAISQGV
+69 TIQEEVSRALSQGV

-102 GKQVFVDSAGNAETV
+102 GKQIVVDSAGNAETV

-196 CRVRALSQERMNA
+196 CRVRALSQARMDA

-218 KYLTTKKVQAAVDK
+218 KYLTTKKVQAAVNK

-280 KSPQLRE
+280 KSPALRE
-287 MVVQEMNNSPER
+287 MIVQEMNNSPER
-299 QLAFRR
+299 QLAFSRWVEKVVAKRR
-305 WAERVIKERKT
+305 GGHDI
-316 RNELRTLGFMSES
+316 RTLGFMSES
-329 VASAVEYRTGEQPA
+329 IASAVEQRTGKPPA
-343 RLLAMADKNLLHAD
+343 RLLAMSEKNLLHAD
-357 SDKHQAGGIALSP
+357 SDKHHDTGVALTAD
-370 EDLKLLP
+370 DLALLP
-377 SLIAHPQAILWDKLH
+377 SLLARAEAVLWDKVH
-392 RNLMYIVET
+392 HNLMYIVT
-401 ADGTAKVIVSA
+401 TKDGLAKIVVNA
-412 PYNLKHQKGK
+412 PYGIKRQPDS
-422 EVLDVVINAYRFK
+422 LDVVINAYRIK
-435 DVASLKAEIRGGNIE
+435 KVALEDDIRGGKLELIE
-450 ILEGHIN
+450 GKL

>member
-1 MRCLRLRLKVWWT
+1 MSV
-14 TLIDLGYAAT
+14 DLGYAAT
-24 LAPKEA
+24 LAPKETV
-30 IAYFRAKGQHIGW
+30 AYFRAKGQHIGW
-43 NWYDTAVDVHA
+43 NWYETAADVHA

-69 TIQTEVERAISQGV
+69 TIQGEVERAIEQGL

-102 GKQVFVDSAGNAETV
+102 GKQVVVDSAGNAEEV

-173 GLVFRYDDPFWKTHY
+173 GLVFRYDAPFWKTHY

-209 LGLKATQGD
+209 LGLQATQGD

-232 ATGEIIDM
+232 ATGEMIEM

-252 TPDVGWSYNP
+252 TPDAGWSYNP

-267 GLDQTLIRKLIEV
+267 GLDQSLIRKLIEV

-299 QLAFRR
+299 QLAFRI
-305 WAERVIKERKT
+305 WAKNIMET
-316 RNELRTLGFMSES
+316 RRGGNDIRTLGFMSES
-329 VASAVEYRTGEQPA
+329 VADAVAERTGEPPA
-343 RLLAMADKNLLHAD
+343 RLLAMSEKNLLHAD
-357 SDKHQAGGIALSP
+357 SDKHHDTGVALTAD
-370 EDLKLLP
+370 DLALLP
-377 SLIAHPQAILWDKLH
+377 SLLARAEAVLWDKVH
-392 RNLMYIVET
+392 HNLMYIVT
-401 ADGTAKVIVSA
+401 TKDGLAKIVVNA
-412 PYNLKHQKGK
+412 PYGIKRQPDS
-422 EVLDVVINAYRFK
+422 LDVVINAYRVK
-435 DVASLKAEIRGGNIE
+435 KVALEDDIRGGKLEIIE
-450 ILEGHIN
+450 GGL

>member
-1 MRCLRLRLKVWWT
+1 MSV
-14 TLIDLGYAAT
+14 DLGYAAT
-24 LAPKEA
+24 LAPKETV
-30 IAYFRAKGQHIGW
+30 AYFRAKGQHIGW
-43 NWYDTAVDVHA
+43 NWYETAADVHA

-89 DTLAPRLKKLGWW
+89 DTLSPRLKKLGWW
-102 GKQVFVDSAGNAETV
+102 GKQVIVDSAGNAETV

-209 LGLKATQGD
+209 LGLQATQGD

-232 ATGEIIDM
+232 ATGEMIEM

-252 TPDVGWSYNP
+252 TPDAGWSYNP

-267 GLDQTLIRKLIEV
+267 GLDQSLIRKLIEV

-299 QLAFRR
+299 QLAFRI
-305 WAERVIKERKT
+305 WAKNIMET
-316 RNELRTLGFMSES
+316 RRGGNDIHTLGFMSES
-329 VASAVEYRTGEQPA
+329 VADAVAERTGEPPA
-343 RLLAMADKNLLHAD
+343 RLLAMSEKNLLHAD
-357 SDKHQAGGIALSP
+357 SDKHHDTGVALTAD
-370 EDLKLLP
+370 DLALLP
-377 SLIAHPQAILWDKLH
+377 SLLARAEAVLWDKVH
-392 RNLMYIVET
+392 HNLMYIVT
-401 ADGTAKVIVSA
+401 TKDGLAKIVVNA
-412 PYNLKHQKGK
+412 PYGIKRQPDS
-422 EVLDVVINAYRFK
+422 LDVVINAYRVK
-435 DVASLKAEIRGGNIE
+435 KVALEDDIRGGKLEIIE
-450 ILEGHIN
+450 GGL

>member
-1 MRCLRLRLKVWWT
+1 MRCLQRKQRVWWT
-14 TLIDLGYAAT
+14 TLSVDLGYAAT
-24 LAPKEA
+24 LAPKETV
-30 IAYFRAKGQHIGW
+30 AYFRAKGQHIGW
-43 NWYDTAVDVHA
+43 NWYETAADVHA

-89 DTLAPRLKKLGWW
+89 DTLSPRLKKLGWW
-102 GKQVFVDSAGNAETV
+102 GKQVIVDSAGNAEEV

-209 LGLKATQGD
+209 LGLQATQGD

-232 ATGEIIDM
+232 ATGEMIEM

-252 TPDVGWSYNP
+252 TPDAGWSYNP

-267 GLDQTLIRKLIEV
+267 GLDQSLIRKLIEV

-299 QLAFRR
+299 QLAFRI
-305 WAERVIKERKT
+305 WAKNIMET
-316 RNELRTLGFMSES
+316 RRGGNDIRTLGFMSES
-329 VASAVEYRTGEQPA
+329 VADAVAERTGEPPA
-343 RLLAMADKNLLHAD
+343 RLLAMSEKNLLHAD
-357 SDKHQAGGIALSP
+357 SDKHHGTGVALTAD
-370 EDLKLLP
+370 DLALLP
-377 SLIAHPQAILWDKLH
+377 SLLARAEAVLWDKVH
-392 RNLMYIVET
+392 HNLMYIVT
-401 ADGTAKVIVSA
+401 TKDGLAKIVVNA
-412 PYNLKHQKGK
+412 PYGIKRQPDS
-422 EVLDVVINAYRFK
+422 LDVVINAYRVK
-435 DVASLKAEIRGGNIE
+435 KVALEDDIRGGKLEIIE
-450 ILEGHIN
+450 GGL

>member
-1 MRCLRLRLKVWWT
+1 MRCLRLKLKAWWT

-30 IAYFRAKGQHIGW
+30 VAYFRAKGKHIGW
-43 NWYDTAVDVHA
+43 NWYETAADVHA

-69 TIQTEVERAISQGV
+69 TIQGEVERALAQGV
-83 SQQEFI
+83 GQQEFI

-102 GKQVFVDSAGNAETV
+102 GKQVIVDSAGNAETV

-196 CRVRALSQERMNA
+196 CRVRALSQERMDA
-209 LGLKATQGD
+209 LGLKASQGD
-218 KYLTTKKVQAAVDK
+218 KHLSTKQVQAAVDK
-232 ATGEIIDM
+232 ATGEIINM

-252 TPDVGWSYNP
+252 TPDAGWSYNP

-267 GLDQTLIRKLIEV
+267 GLDQSLIRKLIEV
-280 KSPQLRE
+280 KSPALRE

-299 QLAFRR
+299 QLAFRI
-305 WAERVIKERKT
+305 WAKNIMESRRGGNDI
-316 RNELRTLGFMSES
+316 RTLGFMSES
-329 VASAVEYRTGEQPA
+329 VAAAVEQRTGEPPA
-343 RLLAMADKNLLHAD
+343 RLLAMSGKNVLHAD
-357 SDKHQAGGIALSP
+357 S
-370 EDLKLLP
+370 
-377 SLIAHPQAILWDKLH
+377 
-392 RNLMYIVET
+392 
-401 ADGTAKVIVSA
+401 
-412 PYNLKHQKGK
+412 LKHHT
-422 EVLDVVINAYRFK
+422 D
-435 DVASLKAEIRGGNIE
+435 EIA
-450 ILEGHIN
+450 

>member
-1 MRCLRLRLKVWWT
+1 MSV
-14 TLIDLGYAAT
+14 DLGYAAT
-24 LAPKEA
+24 LAPKETV
-30 IAYFRAKGQHIGW
+30 AYFRAKGQHIGW
-43 NWYDTAVDVHA
+43 NWYETAADVHA

-89 DTLAPRLKKLGWW
+89 DTLSPRLKKLGWW
-102 GKQVFVDSAGNAETV
+102 GKQVIVDSAGNAEEV

-196 CRVRALSQERMNA
+196 CRVRAFSQERMNA
-209 LGLKATQGD
+209 LGLQATQGD

-232 ATGEIIDM
+232 ATGEMIEM

-252 TPDVGWSYNP
+252 TPDAGWSYNP

-267 GLDQTLIRKLIEV
+267 GLDQSLIRKLIEV

-299 QLAFRR
+299 QLAFRI
-305 WAERVIKERKT
+305 WAKNIMET
-316 RNELRTLGFMSES
+316 RRGGNDIRTLGFMSES
-329 VASAVEYRTGEQPA
+329 VADAVAERTGEPPA
-343 RLLAMADKNLLHAD
+343 RLLAMSEKNLLHAD
-357 SDKHQAGGIALSP
+357 SDKHHDTGVALTAD
-370 EDLKLLP
+370 DLALLP
-377 SLIAHPQAILWDKLH
+377 SLLARAEAVLWDKVH
-392 RNLMYIVET
+392 HNLMYIVT
-401 ADGTAKVIVSA
+401 TKDGLAKIVVNA
-412 PYNLKHQKGK
+412 PYGIKRQPDS
-422 EVLDVVINAYRFK
+422 LDVVINAYRVK
-435 DVASLKAEIRGGNIE
+435 KVALEDDIRGGKLEIIE
-450 ILEGHIN
+450 GGL

>member
-1 MRCLRLRLKVWWT
+1 MS
-14 TLIDLGYAAT
+14 IDLGYAAT
-24 LAPKEA
+24 LEPKEA

-69 TIQTEVERAISQGV
+69 TIQDEVKRAIEQGV

-102 GKQVFVDSAGNAETV
+102 GKQIVVDSAGNAETV

-148 TDTHPFWQYVA
+148 IDTHPFWQYVA

-196 CRVRALSQERMNA
+196 CRVRALSQARMDA

-280 KSPQLRE
+280 KSPALRE
-287 MVVQEMNNSPER
+287 MIVQEMNNSPER
-299 QLAFRR
+299 QLAFSRWVEKVVAKRR
-305 WAERVIKERKT
+305 GGHDI
-316 RNELRTLGFMSES
+316 RTLGFMSES
-329 VASAVEYRTGEQPA
+329 IASAVEQRTGKPPA
-343 RLLAMADKNLLHAD
+343 RLLAMSEKNLLHAD
-357 SDKHQAGGIALSP
+357 SDKHHDTGVALTAD
-370 EDLKLLP
+370 DLALLP
-377 SLIAHPQAILWDKLH
+377 SLLARAEAVLWDKVH
-392 RNLMYIVET
+392 HNLMYIVT
-401 ADGTAKVIVSA
+401 TKDGLAKIVVNA
-412 PYNLKHQKGK
+412 PYGIKRQPDS
-422 EVLDVVINAYRFK
+422 LDVVINAYRIK
-435 DVASLKAEIRGGNIE
+435 KVALEDDIRGGKLELIE
-450 ILEGHIN
+450 GKL

>member
-1 MRCLRLRLKVWWT
+1 MRWT
-14 TLIDLGYAAT
+14 TLSIDLGYAAT
-24 LAPKEA
+24 LEPKEA

-69 TIQTEVERAISQGV
+69 TIQEEVSRALSQGV

-102 GKQVFVDSAGNAETV
+102 GKQIVVDSAGNAETV

-196 CRVRALSQERMNA
+196 CRVRALSQARMDA

-218 KYLTTKKVQAAVDK
+218 KYLTTKKVQAAVNK

-280 KSPQLRE
+280 KSPALRE
-287 MVVQEMNNSPER
+287 MIVQEMNNSPER
-299 QLAFRR
+299 QLAFSRWVEKVVAKRR
-305 WAERVIKERKT
+305 GGHDI
-316 RNELRTLGFMSES
+316 RTLGFMSES
-329 VASAVEYRTGEQPA
+329 IASAVEQRTGKPPA
-343 RLLAMADKNLLHAD
+343 RLLAMSEKNLLHAD
-357 SDKHQAGGIALSP
+357 SDKHHDTGVALTAD
-370 EDLKLLP
+370 DLALLP
-377 SLIAHPQAILWDKLH
+377 SLLARAEAVLWDKVH
-392 RNLMYIVET
+392 HNLMYIVT
-401 ADGTAKVIVSA
+401 TKDGLAKIVVNA
-412 PYNLKHQKGK
+412 PYGIKRQPDS
-422 EVLDVVINAYRFK
+422 LDVVINAYRIK
-435 DVASLKAEIRGGNIE
+435 KVALEDDIRGGKLELIE
-450 ILEGHIN
+450 GKL

>member
-1 MRCLRLRLKVWWT
+1 M
-14 TLIDLGYAAT
+14 IDLGYAAT

-54 RSFTVAKA
+54 RSFTVVKA
-62 ARVDVLT
+62 TRVDVLT

-83 SQQEFI
+83 SRQEFI
-89 DTLAPRLKKLGWW
+89 DTLSPRLKKLGWW
-102 GKQVFVDSAGNAETV
+102 GKQVIVDSAGNAETV

-133 RVAYNVGRYAQLMNS
+133 RVAYNVGRYAHLMNS

-209 LGLKATQGD
+209 LGLQATQGD

-232 ATGEIIDM
+232 ATGEMIEM

-252 TPDVGWSYNP
+252 TPDAGWSYNP

-267 GLDQTLIRKLIEV
+267 GLDQSLIRKLIEV

-299 QLAFRR
+299 QLAFRI
-305 WAERVIKERKT
+305 WAKNIMET
-316 RNELRTLGFMSES
+316 RRGGNDIRTLGFMSES
-329 VASAVEYRTGEQPA
+329 VADAVAERTGEPPA
-343 RLLAMADKNLLHAD
+343 RLLAMSEKNLLHAD
-357 SDKHQAGGIALSP
+357 SDKHHDTGVALTAD
-370 EDLKLLP
+370 DLALLP
-377 SLIAHPQAILWDKLH
+377 SLLARAEAVLWDKVH
-392 RNLMYIVET
+392 HNLMYIVT
-401 ADGTAKVIVSA
+401 TKDGLAKIVVNA
-412 PYNLKHQKGK
+412 PYGIKRQPDS
-422 EVLDVVINAYRFK
+422 LDVVINAYRVK
-435 DVASLKAEIRGGNIE
+435 KVALEDDIRGGKLEIIE
-450 ILEGHIN
+450 GGL